1 MATVKMEQDPPMATA
16 KRVGIFGGSFDPVHL
31 GHLLVARAAREEMK
45 LDRLI
50 FVPANRSPF
59 KQESPPAPDA
69 LRLRMLR
76 LALAGVEWS
85 CVSDVELKR
94 GGVSYSVD
102 TVRTLSDQFP
112 GAQLFLLI
120 GEDNVNS
127 LSAWREAGTLLNL
140 VEFLV
145 IPRPG
150 VAPARELPGGILH
163 RLKGWPIRLS
173 SSQIRERVRDG
184 LPVEHLLP
192 PGVADVIRHN
202 RLYLA

>member
-102 TVRTLSDQFP
+102 TVRTLGREFP

-120 GEDNVNS
+120 GEDNLES
-127 LSAWREAGTLLNL
+127 LSSWREVGTLLKL

-150 VAPARELPGGILH
+150 AASAPELPGATLH
-163 RLKGWPIRLS
+163 RLTGWPIHLS
-173 SSQIRERVRDG
+173 SSQIRQRVRDG
-184 LPVEHLLP
+184 LPVDHL
-192 PGVADVIRHN
+192 VADVIRHN
-202 RLYLA
+202 RLYLP

>member
-1 MATVKMEQDPPMATA
+1 MVTVEMEQDPPMATA

-31 GHLLVARAAREEMK
+31 GHLLVARAAREEMQ

-59 KQESPPAPDA
+59 KRAAPPAPDA

-85 CVSDVELKR
+85 CVSEVELKR

-102 TVRTLSDQFP
+102 TVRTLGREFP

-120 GEDNVNS
+120 GEDNLES
-127 LSAWREAGTLLNL
+127 LSSWREAGTLLKL

-150 VAPARELPGGILH
+150 AAPARELPGATLH
-163 RLKGWPIRLS
+163 RLTGWPIHLS
-173 SSQIRERVRDG
+173 SSRIRQRVRDG
-184 LPVEHLLP
+184 LPVDHLVP

-202 RLYLA
+202 RLYLP